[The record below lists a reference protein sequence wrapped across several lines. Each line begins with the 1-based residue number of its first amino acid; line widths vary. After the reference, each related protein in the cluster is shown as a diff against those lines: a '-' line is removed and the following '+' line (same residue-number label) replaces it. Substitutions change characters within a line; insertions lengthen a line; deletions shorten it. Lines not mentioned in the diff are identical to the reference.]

1 MTCQYV
7 VGSRMIGARRLCWRC
22 IGDGH
27 VRVSVRNEVLNVHAG
42 MFALKVAISSFGYE
56 CDGFGVLRFG
66 FEVPGFYVV
75 MALTCHI
82 NLPRIYALTMS
93 PSYIWR
99 NWITLTGH
107 TCRPEFERFLKE
119 AEAEKEVPVSLPKIT
134 CQASN

>member
-1 MTCQYV
+1 MLEVYW
-7 VGSRMIGARRLCWRC
+7 RRA
-22 IGDGH
+22 H

-42 MFALKVAISSFGYE
+42 MFPLKVAISSFGYE

-66 FEVPGFYVV
+66 FDVQGFYVV
-75 MALTCHI
+75 VALTCHI

-107 TCRPEFERFLKE
+107 ACRAEFERFLKE
-119 AEAEKEVPVSLPKIT
+119 AQAEKEVPSLPKIT
-134 CQASN
+134 RQASN